1 MLAASSLSLPLFVS
15 LCLFLLLQFCI
26 YSHPLQLEIFF
37 ACAAARPHDD
47 KGSIIESSAPIYL
60 LFSEKN
66 EIFQSEIF
74 GTELFKSFAQKVHDA
89 EEVCLN
95 VSGGI
100 YQPNPC

>member
-37 ACAAARPHDD
+37 ACAAARPRDE
-47 KGSIIESSAPIYL
+47 KGSIIENSAPIYL

-66 EIFQSEIF
+66 EIFQNGIF
-74 GTELFKSFAQKVHDA
+74 DTELFKSFAQKVRNA
-89 EEVCLN
+89 EEV
-95 VSGGI
+95 
-100 YQPNPC
+100 